1 MMYFKLDEFVKSAV
15 AKKYNIDN
23 TPTKEVVKNIENLV
37 TNILDPARAILGEPI
52 TIKSGF
58 RSLALN
64 SHKEIQGAPTSQH
77 LYGEAADCVCSSN
90 RRLFMLIKDNFEF
103 DQLIGEDIQPGGD
116 FKWVH
121 VSFTTR
127 KKNRK
132 QVLVAKRN
140 PNTKKMEYF
149 DYK

>member
-1 MMYFKLDEFVKSAV
+1 
-15 AKKYNIDN
+15 
-23 TPTKEVVKNIENLV
+23 
-37 TNILDPARAILGEPI
+37 
-52 TIKSGF
+52 
-58 RSLALN
+58 
-64 SHKEIQGAPTSQH
+64 
-77 LYGEAADCVCSSN
+77 
-90 RRLFMLIKDNFEF
+90 MLIKDNFEF